1 MKKKFA
7 LMATSL
13 VLVAA
18 LAVGGTLAYL
28 TSQDTVTNTFT
39 VGNVTITLDEAD
51 VNPDGSPIQ
60 NATRVDANE
69 YKLIPGHQYTKD
81 PTIHVSQG
89 SEPCY
94 LFVKVENGISDIEA
108 SESTIASQMSTNG
121 WVALSDESNIYY
133 YSGTVDA
140 SATAVDTPVFGEFT
154 IKGDA
159 NVANYNT
166 ATVEITAYAVQA
178 DGFDTAAE
186 AWAAASFS

>member
-51 VNPDGSPIQ
+51 VNPDGTPIQ

-140 SATAVDTPVFGEFT
+140 SATSVDTPVFGEFT

>member
-1 MKKKFA
+1 
-7 LMATSL
+7 
-13 VLVAA
+13 
-18 LAVGGTLAYL
+18 
-28 TSQDTVTNTFT
+28 
-39 VGNVTITLDEAD
+39 
-51 VNPDGSPIQ
+51 
-60 NATRVDANE
+60 
-69 YKLIPGHQYTKD
+69 
-81 PTIHVSQG
+81 
-89 SEPCY
+89 
-94 LFVKVENGISDIEA
+94 
-108 SESTIASQMSTNG
+108 MSTNG

>member
-51 VNPDGSPIQ
+51 VNPDGTPIQ

-121 WVALSDESNIYY
+121 WVALCDESNIYY